1 MQIKTF
7 RLAFYLSPWKL
18 VLLASVWIALF
29 ANWPLWK
36 AMANLPEMG
45 QIRGTFFITAF
56 ALMVAALLS
65 AILSLLAWHST
76 VKPVIALFLLA
87 AALGTYFMG
96 TYGVVI
102 DSSMMVNVLVTD
114 LQEVRDLLSFRLL
127 LSVLFLAGLP
137 LVFVWQ
143 VKLRPATL
151 AQQLTRNLLVLA
163 GSLTLVLIIGIL
175 SFADLSST
183 MRNHRSLRYMIN
195 PLNSFYALG
204 MLIHEANA
212 MPNKPPAIIDS
223 TAKLLPRPAK
233 TKPFLLLL
241 VVGETARADHFSL
254 NAYPRATNPEL
265 GQRDVMSFRNV
276 SSCGTNTATSL
287 PCMLSHLGR
296 KDFVARQQE
305 YENLLDLLQQTGLA
319 VFWLENQAGCKEVC
333 DRIPHSFAKH
343 PPKGIQHAAG
353 ICQEGEC
360 LDEALLTGLDARLAS
375 LPEVR
380 RNRGVVLVLH
390 QMGSHGPAYY
400 KRSPPTHKPFQPEC
414 KTNILQ
420 NCPIQQII
428 NAFDNSIVYTDYL
441 LSRGIDWLSKQQTN
455 YETAMLYLSDH
466 GESLGENNIYLHGLP
481 YALAPKEQKQVP
493 MIFWLPPSTRLSKG
507 VDYGCLHQ
515 KLDEPFS
522 HDNLFHT
529 VVGLVGI
536 QTKSY
541 QTSLDILHSCRSR

>member
-7 RLAFYLSPWKL
+7 RLSFYSSPWKL

-45 QIRGTFFITAF
+45 QSRGIFFITAF

-65 AILSLLAWHST
+65 ALLSLVAWHST

-87 AALGTYFMG
+87 AALGAYFMG

-114 LQEVRDLLSFRLL
+114 WREVRDLLSLRLL

-137 LVFVWQ
+137 LIFLWQ
-143 VKLRPATL
+143 VKFEPAKL
-151 AQQLTRNLLVLA
+151 SQQLTRNFLVLA
-163 GSLTLVLIIGIL
+163 GSLTLVLIIGLL

-195 PLNSFYALG
+195 PLNSFYAVG

-212 MPNKPPAIIDS
+212 IPNKPPAIIDT
-223 TAKLLPRPAK
+223 TAKLLPRSAK
-233 TKPFLLLL
+233 TKPLLLLL

-265 GQRDVMSFRNV
+265 AQQDVMSFRNV

-333 DRIPHSFAKH
+333 DRIPHGFAKH

-353 ICQEGEC
+353 VCEEGEC

-375 LPEVR
+375 LPQVR
-380 RNRGVVLVLH
+380 RNQGVVLVLH

-414 KTNILQ
+414 KTNVLQ
-420 NCPIQQII
+420 NCPPQQII

-441 LSRGIDWLSKQQTN
+441 LSRGIDWLSKQQAN
-455 YETAMLYLSDH
+455 YEPAMLYLSDH

-481 YALAPKEQKQVP
+481 YALAPKEQKHVP
-493 MIFWLPPSTRLSKG
+493 MIFWLPPSTRVSKG
-507 VDYGCLHQ
+507 IDYDCLHH
-515 KLDEPFS
+515 KLDEPLS

-536 QTKSY
+536 QTKAY